1 MGRSEDISMGSAVPA
16 RTTAQITTTQSL
28 EAPPGI
34 LDRGS
39 ASKSLKLAY
48 IRLRCIRVIIPGTV
62 MAEWLGGIKF
72 SPWPGTYYL
81 FKFMLTYEMETGQEY
96 QCRCMGKWR
105 VLLVTSNLRIA

>member
-1 MGRSEDISMGSAVPA
+1 MGGAVPARTHPVPA

-48 IRLRCIRVIIPGTV
+48 ILIT
-62 MAEWLGGIKF
+62 LH
-72 SPWPGTYYL
+72 
-81 FKFMLTYEMETGQEY
+81 
-96 QCRCMGKWR
+96 
-105 VLLVTSNLRIA
+105 